1 MELNLPQFSSSNGSF
16 LSIVKGI
23 LTVVT
28 SVVYNCSHSV
38 RGRALC
44 PYTITA
50 CLRDTME
57 QTGYRR
63 IERSLKGLMQGSL
76 RNYDGENCVST

>member
-1 MELNLPQFSSSNGSF
+1 MPG
-16 LSIVKGI
+16 KG
-23 LTVVT
+23 VAK
-28 SVVYNCSHSV
+28 V

-50 CLRDTME
+50 CLWNTME
-57 QTGYRR
+57 YTGYRR